1 MFVELK
7 AREYYKGGQITV
19 KKLVSVFDIAEVSEY
34 PKDCSCS
41 LLHTRKGETY
51 LLAERY
57 DDVLRKIQ
65 QASERGANNAG
76 T

>member
-19 KKLVSVFDIAEVSEY
+19 KKLVSVFDITEVSEY
-34 PKDCSCS
+34 PQDCSCS
-41 LLHTRKGETY
+41 LLYTRKGETY

-57 DDVLRKIQ
+57 DEVLRKIQ
-65 QASERGANNAG
+65 RASERGADNG
-76 T
+76 ST